1 MYIVKEGQD
10 VELITADGTVK
21 LKNKFSQATSI
32 DNSNIIVKNGNEY
45 SVISAEGNDV
55 IKGGY
60 QYLAYA
66 FDGNYIAQ
74 KDNKYGI
81 INTSGETKV
90 EFMYNK
96 INYMNEEGF
105 IEADRADG
113 DTDLIDANF
122 EVKATGI
129 VSEINTKSGYIK
141 VRKDGE
147 YKYYNFRL
155 EEKEIK
161 DVLSANTLYLS
172 KQNGKYGF
180 VDKNGVV
187 IVDYIYDDATEQN
200 EYGYAGVKKDGKW
213 GAIDS
218 TGKVIVNPTY
228 TLSQNTVVSFIA
240 RWHLAPDLNANYY
253 TDENE

>member
-1 MYIVKEGQD
+1 MFLLDVTCMEG
-10 VELITADGTVK
+10 VV
-21 LKNKFSQATSI
+21 F
-32 DNSNIIVKNGNEY
+32 NE
-45 SVISAEGNDV
+45 
-55 IKGGY
+55 
-60 QYLAYA
+60 
-66 FDGNYIAQ
+66 
-74 KDNKYGI
+74 
-81 INTSGETKV
+81 
-90 EFMYNK
+90 K
-96 INYMNEEGF
+96 IPQ
-105 IEADRADG
+105 
-113 DTDLIDANF
+113 
-122 EVKATGI
+122 I
-129 VSEINTKSGYIK
+129 VSLLINLIK
-141 VRKDGE
+141 VGVPVLLIIFGMLDLGKAVMAG
-147 YKYYNFRL
+147 

-200 EYGYAGVKKDGKW
+200 EYGYAGVKKDGRW